1 VDAIYPAI
9 EHTKKQLFQPFRFG
23 QWTKLALV
31 GLLAGELG
39 SSGGCNRS
47 NFNLNQ
53 HPGAHHF
60 MDSGLSGIDTS
71 LLVGLIAVLVVTGLV
86 LGIVLMYISS
96 VMRFILFDSV
106 MAKECHIRQGWSR
119 RQGPGLRYFLWKLGY
134 LLLTLGGLTILVG
147 IPAGF
152 AFAAGWLKEP
162 KEHMVPLVLF
172 GIIVFFAALIFV
184 LALAVIF
191 VLTKD
196 FVIPQM
202 ALEEIGAM
210 EGWRRLW
217 RMIKAEKG
225 GYAAYLGMK
234 IVMAIGAGI
243 MVFIATMILALV
255 IVIPT
260 ALLSILAIVTGKT
273 AGLTWNAYTITLAVV
288 VGCVLLA
295 GFLYVI
301 ALISVPVIVFF
312 PAYSIYFFAAPL
324 SRVERGALSTAA
336 YYGPSGFAGSSTSAT
351 SAFPADTRANRIA
364 AASPSSLSRAR
375 ELSCHSRCLMLQ
387 TRACQRRKRSRGAFH
402 VVLNGR
408 QRCARTRDQRHAAD
422 RCVAHADYRIHGR
435 RLDGQGAGRDRPDS
449 TTRSETDGRI
459 IAITHGHRS
468 GGVDEGRSAAY
479 REDQSGRSALG
490 GSRNAPS
497 RNLFKTR
504 GEGRL
509 RARRRRR

>member
-1 VDAIYPAI
+1 MTFSAVDAIYPAI

-23 QWTKLALV
+23 QWTRLALV

-39 SSGGCNRS
+39 SSGGCNRN
-47 NFNLNQ
+47 NFNFNQ
-53 HPGAHHF
+53 HPGAHRF
-60 MDSGLSGIDTS
+60 MDSGWPGIDPA
-71 LLVGLIAVLVVTGLV
+71 LLVGLITVLVVAGLV

-119 RQGPGLRYFLWKLGY
+119 RQGPGLRYFLWKLAY
-134 LLLTLGGLTILVG
+134 LVVMLGGLTVVVG
-147 IPAGF
+147 IPAAF
-152 AFAAGWLKEP
+152 AFAAGWFKEP
-162 KEHMVPLVLF
+162 KEHLVPLVLG
-172 GIIVFFAALIFV
+172 GIVVFFAVLIFV

-202 ALEEIGAM
+202 ALEEIGAI

-217 RMIKAEKG
+217 GMIKAEKG

-243 MVFIATMILALV
+243 VVFIATMILALI

-295 GFLYVI
+295 FFLYVI

-312 PAYSIYFFAAPL
+312 PAYSIYFFAARYP
-324 SRVERGALSTAA
+324 ALS
-336 YYGPSGFAGSSTSAT
+336 
-351 SAFPADTRANRIA
+351 
-364 AASPSSLSRAR
+364 
-375 ELSCHSRCLMLQ
+375 
-387 TRACQRRKRSRGAFH
+387 
-402 VVLNGR
+402 
-408 QRCARTRDQRHAAD
+408 
-422 RCVAHADYRIHGR
+422 
-435 RLDGQGAGRDRPDS
+435 
-449 TTRSETDGRI
+449 
-459 IAITHGHRS
+459 
-468 GGVDEGRSAAY
+468 
-479 REDQSGRSALG
+479 SALYPP
-490 GSRNAPS
+490 SAPIVPQVPPEAA
-497 RNLFKTR
+497 LPPPPLPPTPEPI
-504 GEGRL
+504 G
-509 RARRRRR
+509 